1 MIDDLRDLFALFNE
15 YPQTTIGVVFVLASA
30 GGAVLSAVMGIS
42 RSRAPSAPPRNPV
55 QSVERKSA
63 VEHNLVQ
70 IGIAPVYHDLV
81 TGNVYA
87 NIADLDHGGRERLTA
102 WGVPPE
108 REPHPVAFPAGESVG
123 FPFVPA
129 PPGWRG

>member
-1 MIDDLRDLFALFNE
+1 MGTAYGAQKPQRTERVDFAPGGLL
-15 YPQTTIGVVFVLASA
+15 TTI
-30 GGAVLSAVMGIS
+30 
-42 RSRAPSAPPRNPV
+42 
-55 QSVERKSA
+55 
-63 VEHNLVQ
+63 LV
-70 IGIAPVYHDLV
+70 Y
-81 TGNVYA
+81 Y
-87 NIADLDHGGRERLTA
+87 GGRERLTA